1 MPGTETHQDT
11 FGEKDAGAVKVL
23 ADEGSGRAFITVVDD
38 AQYLPLALAVV
49 SALRGR
55 ARTILLQSR
64 AIKPDSWRETAAA
77 FEAVLTSLQ
86 IRQASFVGL
95 AAGATLVQSLG
106 LERPKL
112 VRSLVIVDASLRP
125 HPSVLERFLDGI
137 EARLPF
143 GLPLRL
149 GSKGFNVRAFAH
161 RLRCPMLLV
170 SSARASLFVSR
181 EMQTLGAV
189 APTAWHVKLNSTQ
202 ESAEASELAE
212 LLLAFQDTPARCP
225 QKNLQAEAV

>member
-1 MPGTETHQDT
+1 MPGTE
-11 FGEKDAGAVKVL
+11 AVADLVQVR
-23 ADEGSGRAFITVVDD
+23 ADEGSGRAFVAVVDD
-38 AQYLPLALAVV
+38 NQYLPLAEAIV

-55 ARTILLQSR
+55 ARTILLHSKS
-64 AIKPDSWRETAAA
+64 IHPESWRETAAA
-77 FEAVLTSLQ
+77 FDSVLASLQ

-95 AAGATLVQSLG
+95 SAGATLVQNLA
-106 LERPKL
+106 LDKPRL

-125 HPSVLERFLDGI
+125 HPSLVERFLDGI

-170 SSARASLFVSR
+170 STKRASVFVSR
-181 EMQTLGAV
+181 ELQTLGAV
-189 APTAWHVKLNSTQ
+189 APTAWHVRLHAT
-202 ESAEASELAE
+202 EERAEAQEIAE
-212 LLLAFQDTPARCP
+212 LLLSFQDTPAKCP
-225 QKNLQAEAV
+225 QKNLHAEAV